1 MTNYRYLE
9 RFDKLLLDLLA
20 NNPAMNTSTNPG
32 NKRKGGDGDDSLNK
46 SGDGTLTQTRSK
58 NRTLFSK
65 SMIGK
70 HLLNPESDQ
79 LLEETSEEEILS
91 GTGVGEES
99 FGVSP
104 VVVGDNC
111 PRHFNRENQNNG
123 DKIQVEKTT
132 DDAEARDE
140 VEVST
145 ADNVSKDKDDNE
157 QYELAE
163 SSVDNGF
170 EADDTA
176 TIDIEINAADEEETE
191 DDIFS
196 DAFSV
201 ASVNNSK
208 LPKGSMLD
216 NSRDDSEDDEIFAK
230 SQNPPKQEK
239 PAQSKKGKSTKSQA
253 SKQAATKRSTSSS
266 STPSSHSSVYSTTTP
281 QSTRRSQLTRTAAPP
296 NAIVNTTTT
305 PPTVKKKSTSAKTSA
320 NKNLEKLASKSKNTK
335 GSKARLKNPTTS
347 KNSTTPPTSR
357 SGHTGANLAVE
368 TPSSMSSTGASA
380 NLDKDVKKSQER
392 KSVSSIATPRT
403 ATAGRKSSNAKVS
416 CCSTAR
422 STTSSPQP
430 KKKAGEGSAIKGY
443 KTIKKNLT
451 DSSNELLEP
460 RPGGRD
466 GSCF

>member
-91 GTGVGEES
+91 GTGVGVES

-145 ADNVSKDKDDNE
+145 ADNVSTDKDDNE

-176 TIDIEINAADEEETE
+176 TIDIEIIAADEEETE

-208 LPKGSMLD
+208 LPNCWTIPEMTLKMM
-216 NSRDDSEDDEIFAK
+216 K
-230 SQNPPKQEK
+230 SLPNPRTLL
-239 PAQSKKGKSTKSQA
+239 S
-253 SKQAATKRSTSSS
+253 
-266 STPSSHSSVYSTTTP
+266 
-281 QSTRRSQLTRTAAPP
+281 RRSQLNRRKVNLPKVKHLNRLQPNDPP
-296 NAIVNTTTT
+296 QVPQPPPHTVLYT
-305 PPTVKKKSTSAKTSA
+305 PPLLH
-320 NKNLEKLASKSKNTK
+320 NLPA
-335 GSKARLKNPTTS
+335 
-347 KNSTTPPTSR
+347 
-357 SGHTGANLAVE
+357 GHN
-368 TPSSMSSTGASA
+368 
-380 NLDKDVKKSQER
+380 
-392 KSVSSIATPRT
+392 
-403 ATAGRKSSNAKVS
+403 
-416 CCSTAR
+416 
-422 STTSSPQP
+422 
-430 KKKAGEGSAIKGY
+430 
-443 KTIKKNLT
+443 
-451 DSSNELLEP
+451 
-460 RPGGRD
+460 
-466 GSCF
+466 